1 MRIHEAL
8 ASHSKDEK
16 SMDYE
21 RRHGRKL
28 DYKINVDLED
38 FYCGLHI
45 KWFLDWIVELDN
57 LFWVF
62 RGLWKEEG

>member
-21 RRHGRKL
+21 RRHGRSWITRL
-28 DYKINVDLED
+28 MWILKI
-38 FYCGLHI
+38 FIAGCT
-45 KWFLDWIVELDN
+45 
-57 LFWVF
+57 
-62 RGLWKEEG
+62 

>member
-45 KWFLDWIVELDN
+45 K
-57 LFWVF
+57 
-62 RGLWKEEG
+62 